1 MDDRLPASLTCV
13 ADLRRWLQC
22 VAPPVHNHSGP
33 HTSVAS
39 GTFGQTTPLASREGR
54 WWAAGISLMPA
65 APLRALD
72 DIPKRFL

>member
-1 MDDRLPASLTCV
+1 MDGRLPAALACV
-13 ADLRRWLQC
+13 AGLRRWLQR

-39 GTFGQTTPLASREGR
+39 GTFGQTTPLASHEGR
-54 WWAAGISLMPA
+54 WRAAGISLMPA
-65 APLRALD
+65 APLRAPD